1 MACAEHVDIQLRSSV
16 ESHIQSISESA
27 KRMVSMTTSA
37 LQAAEVPVYA
47 ELQRKIHYAL
57 RAQHPEWVQ
66 PNGESPTCDSY
77 ESRLAELLRISP
89 ASSGDK
95 KRVKIRNSRS
105 ATSDPCSEHRVN
117 PNPNSARQKSQ
128 YEYNA

>member
-1 MACAEHVDIQLRSSV
+1 MACAEHVGIQLRSSM
-16 ESHIQSISESA
+16 ESHLQSISESA
-27 KRMVSMTTSA
+27 RRTVNMTTSA
-37 LQAAEVPVYA
+37 LPAAQAPVYA
-47 ELQRKIHYAL
+47 VLQREIHYAL

-95 KRVKIRNSRS
+95 KRAKIRNSRS
-105 ATSDPCSEHRVN
+105 ATSDPCSEYRVN
-117 PNPNSARQKSQ
+117 SSKQSAP
-128 YEYNA
+128 EIAI

>member
-1 MACAEHVDIQLRSSV
+1 MACAEHVDLQLRRRM

-37 LQAAEVPVYA
+37 LPAAEASVYA
-47 ELQRKIHYAL
+47 ELQLEIHYAL

-77 ESRLAELLRISP
+77 ESRLAELLRILP
-89 ASSGDK
+89 RAPVTKNAPRFAIHAVQNLRPLLRTSS
-95 KRVKIRNSRS
+95 
-105 ATSDPCSEHRVN
+105 
-117 PNPNSARQKSQ
+117 KS
-128 YEYNA
+128 

>member
-1 MACAEHVDIQLRSSV
+1 MACAEHVDVQLRSSM
-16 ESHIQSISESA
+16 ESHLQSISESP
-27 KRMVSMTTSA
+27 RRTVNMTTSA
-37 LQAAEVPVYA
+37 LPAAQAPVYA
-47 ELQRKIHYAL
+47 VLQREIHYAL

-95 KRVKIRNSRS
+95 KRAKIRNSRS
-105 ATSDPCSEHRVN
+105 ATSDPC
-117 PNPNSARQKSQ
+117 
-128 YEYNA
+128 